1 MTKREGEDHFDFC
14 RRAAEHPVGREIKR
28 ADLEDNLN
36 VMRLQPE
43 LTEWDLERL
52 KRYRQAWELLR
63 PRQQAAPR

>member
-1 MTKREGEDHFDFC
+1 MTKSEEEDYFDFC
-14 RRAAEHPVGREIKR
+14 RRAAEDLLGREVKR

-63 PRQQAAPR
+63 PR